1 MDQRIKQSGS
11 EPTYILQIY
20 MIFVNKDDK
29 EKRRLASS
37 FFFTYYLKGERN
49 LYAFLKGVIM
59 KEFVQVRYDLSYI

>member
-29 EKRRLASS
+29 NVTWQIKRN
-37 FFFTYYLKGERN
+37 N
-49 LYAFLKGVIM
+49 LLHLV
-59 KEFVQVRYDLSYI
+59 

>member
-29 EKRRLASS
+29 KKDVWRRL
-37 FFFTYYLKGERN
+37 FLHLLLKRG
-49 LYAFLKGVIM
+49 
-59 KEFVQVRYDLSYI
+59 KESVRIFKRGLL